1 MRLKKM
7 AKKVADSLLNPQ
19 ETKKL
24 NEWKTKLDNAR
35 VSYADEL
42 NRIKRRNELY
52 DGSRNVN
59 GNPNSNK
66 ASKKVA
72 INVRNITYELIESQV
87 D

>member
-7 AKKVADSLLNPQ
+7 AKKVADSLINPQ
-19 ETKKL
+19 ETNKR

-35 VSYADEL
+35 VSYEDEL
-42 NRIKRRNELY
+42 TRIKRRNELY

-66 ASKKVA
+66 AAKKGC
-72 INVRNITYELIESQV
+72 YKCS
-87 D
+87 